1 MFCRHGE
8 TGALSPT
15 LVESGF
21 FRNLWSELLFAG
33 VRSGG
38 MRHAH
43 FEVHPSV
50 HQFLQTRLTAKVL
63 RRGVMRQHVFPGID
77 FEHVAFRRV
86 GMGAEG
92 LAPGE
97 PPMVHTAFL
106 LATDI
111 AVKRFRPG
119 QWRHPVIRLEF
130 PHKGSL
136 HQGGDAT
143 ANFCHFGREQVR
155 KFTKFHIRQAA
166 FALLHSFPQEF
177 HKVFFVR

>member
-1 MFCRHGE
+1 
-8 TGALSPT
+8 
-15 LVESGF
+15 
-21 FRNLWSELLFAG
+21 
-33 VRSGG
+33 
-38 MRHAH
+38 MRHTD
-43 FEVHPSV
+43 FEVEPPV

-63 RRGVMRQHVFPGID
+63 RRGVMRHHVFPGID
-77 FEHVAFRRV
+77 FEHVAFRRL

-130 PHKGSL
+130 PHEGSL
-136 HQGGDAT
+136 HQGRDAT